1 MPPDPRLGAD
11 ERLRATPATGE
22 GWNQRTHPSI
32 YSMKN
37 THLTLALLTAC
48 AVLPV
53 SGLLAQTASPV
64 PATTPSVSAP
74 AATTAT
80 ATESE
85 EEEGGGKMHKALASL
100 TPEERG
106 KLRAAHKAAMQDPT
120 VEAAKADKSTN
131 KRAFRMAVRNAM
143 LKADPSVG
151 PILEKLKEERHPG
164 KNL

>member
-1 MPPDPRLGAD
+1 
-11 ERLRATPATGE
+11 
-22 GWNQRTHPSI
+22 
-32 YSMKN
+32 MKN

-53 SGLLAQTASPV
+53 SGLIAQSASPA

-74 AATTAT
+74 AATA

-120 VEAAKADKSTN
+120 VEAAKAEKGTN
-131 KRAFRMAVRNAM
+131 KKAFRMAVRNAM